1 MDRDLSASMP
11 ANAHTTRRSVRIGID
26 TGGTFTDIVLVDGA
40 TGEMAFTK
48 VPSTPANPALGL
60 VSGVEAILAASG
72 KPATRLAGLAH
83 GTTVATNALLQ
94 GEVKG
99 LGLIVTEGFRHV
111 LEIARQAV
119 PDGYGNSYFWV
130 KPDRLVPLSMVEE
143 VRGRLDVHGKELR
156 PLDVVDVKLAASRLK
171 RRGVRAVG
179 VCLLHSYANHE
190 HEQRVGKILAAEL
203 PGVAVSLSSEV
214 LPEYREYERSVTT
227 LVDAFV
233 KPYVTRYLA
242 QVKDELGEGFAD
254 VPFLVMQSSGGV
266 MSAQQV
272 VDRPITTALSGPA
285 AGALGSAMIAE
296 LAGFPD
302 LVTLD
307 AGGTSTDLC
316 LIEAGQ
322 PSVTTGGSVGP
333 FPVRIPMIA
342 IETIGTGGGSIAHL
356 DREGGL
362 KVGPRSAGAEPGPMC
377 YPNGGD
383 EPTITDA
390 NLVLGRLPAALIGGG
405 IALDPAKARAG
416 ISALA
421 KRLGDRHSIEQL
433 AEGIIEIAN
442 WNQADRI
449 RQMTIQRGIDPR
461 KFALLSFGGAGPA
474 QSAAVMDLLG
484 MAACLVPPS
493 PGNLSALG
501 LLSVDWRTDH
511 VRTKVMHQ
519 DAVDLGYLAQVFATL
534 EAEAVATLE
543 RDGIAR
549 QQIRLVREADVRYVG
564 QSMEVRVG
572 APTGPVDAALLAT
585 LAQSFHDA
593 HARTFGYDY
602 RESQRVEI
610 VNWRVSGFGAIERPH
625 LPRIPNATRSAQSS
639 GERQVWF
646 AGTWVKTPI
655 HERSSLFAGHEIA
668 GPAIIQEF
676 GSTTV
681 VFPGQRVTV
690 APHGILIIRSG
701 GKP

>member
-1 MDRDLSASMP
+1 MTSTGVSA
-11 ANAHTTRRSVRIGID
+11 HRRVRIGID

-40 TGEMAFTK
+40 SGEMAVTK
-48 VPSTPANPALGL
+48 VPSTPSNPALGL
-60 VSGVEAILAASG
+60 VNGVKQILASTG
-72 KPATRLAGLAH
+72 KPVGALAGLAH

-94 GEVKG
+94 GEVAA
-99 LGLIVTEGFRHV
+99 LGLIVTQGFRHV
-111 LEIARQAV
+111 LEIARQSV

-130 KPDRLVPLSMVEE
+130 KPDRLVPLHLVEE
-143 VRGRLDVHGKELR
+143 VGGRLDVRGRELR
-156 PLDVVDVKLAASRLK
+156 PLDEASVIAAANRLK
-171 RRGVRAVG
+171 AAGVKAVG
-179 VCLLHSYANHE
+179 VCLIHAYANDDHE
-190 HEQRVGKILAAEL
+190 RRVQEMLSREL
-203 PGVAVSLSSEV
+203 PGVFVSISSEV
-214 LPEYREYERSVTT
+214 LPEYREYERTVTT

-242 QVKDELGEGFAD
+242 QVKSELGEGLSD

-266 MSAQQV
+266 MSAEQV
-272 VDRPITTALSGPA
+272 VGKPITTALSGPA
-285 AGALGSAMIAE
+285 AGALGSAVIAE
-296 LAGFPD
+296 LAGFPN

-316 LIEAGQ
+316 LIEAGR

-356 DREGGL
+356 DREGRL

-377 YPNGGD
+377 YPKGGA

-405 IALDPAKARAG
+405 IALDVERSRAG
-416 ISALA
+416 IAALA
-421 KRLGDRHSIEQL
+421 ERLGGRHSPEQL

-442 WNQADRI
+442 WSQADRI

-461 KFALLSFGGAGPA
+461 SFALLSFGGAGPA
-474 QSAAVMDLLG
+474 QSAAVMELLG

-519 DAVDLGYLAQVFATL
+519 DAIDFETLKAIFASL
-534 EAEAVATLE
+534 EAEAAATLE
-543 RDGIAR
+543 RDGIR
-549 QQIRLVREADVRYVG
+549 SQDIRLVREADVRYVG

-572 APTGPVDAALLAT
+572 VGADPVSPSLLTLLA
-585 LAQSFHDA
+585 QNFHDT

-602 RESQRVEI
+602 RSSQRVEI
-610 VNWRVSGFGAIERPH
+610 VNWRVSGFGAIERPT
-625 LPRIPNATRSAQSS
+625 LPRITALGGPPEQA
-639 GERQVWF
+639 GERNVWF
-646 AGTWVKTPI
+646 GGIFVRTPVYD
-655 HERSSLFAGHEIA
+655 RARLGSGQKLS
-668 GPAIIQEF
+668 GPAIVQEF

-681 VFPGQRVTV
+681 VFPGQSLSVD
-690 APHGILIIRSG
+690 PHGILIIRSG
-701 GKP
+701 DKP